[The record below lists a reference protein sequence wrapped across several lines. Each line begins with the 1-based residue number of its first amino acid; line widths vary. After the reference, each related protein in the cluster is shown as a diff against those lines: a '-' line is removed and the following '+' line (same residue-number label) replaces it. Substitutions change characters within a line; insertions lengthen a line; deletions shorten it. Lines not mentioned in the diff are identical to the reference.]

1 LTSQHKTYNAVS
13 EDRSPK
19 QNVFGDV

>member
-19 QNVFGDV
+19 QNVFGEV